1 LTYYYL
7 VLLAAGIA
15 TVLLLVVWNPYISYV
30 IGPVYYAIAFLFA
43 WTVKSE
49 ASPEAQASV

>member
-1 LTYYYL
+1 
-7 VLLAAGIA
+7 
-15 TVLLLVVWNPYISYV
+15 VWNPYISYV